1 MFKKEKTKNKHK
13 RIRAKISGTSK
24 RPRLHVFR
32 SLRHIYVQVIDD
44 SKGKTLL
51 SASDH
56 NVNTKEKGKTSVA
69 FALGKKIAEEA
80 KEKKIKEVVFDRGG
94 NIYHGRIKAVA
105 DGARD
110 GGLKF

>member
-1 MFKKEKTKNKHK
+1 MFKKEKIKRKHR
-13 RIRAKISGTSK
+13 RIRAKISGDSQ

-32 SLRHIYVQVIDD
+32 SLKHIYVQLIDD
-44 SKGKTLL
+44 TKGKTLL
-51 SASDH
+51 AGSDH
-56 NVNTKEKGKTSVA
+56 EISGKKNKTEVA
-69 FALGKKIAEEA
+69 FMLGEKIAEKA

-105 DGARD
+105 DGARK

>member
-1 MFKKEKTKNKHK
+1 MFKKEKVKNKHRK
-13 RIRAKISGTSK
+13 IRARISGTSK

-32 SLRHIYVQVIDD
+32 SLKHIYVQVIDD

-51 SASDH
+51 SASDQD
-56 NVNTKEKGKTSVA
+56 VSTKEKGKSAAA
-69 FALGKKIAEEA
+69 FALGKEIAKRA

-105 DGARD
+105 EGARD